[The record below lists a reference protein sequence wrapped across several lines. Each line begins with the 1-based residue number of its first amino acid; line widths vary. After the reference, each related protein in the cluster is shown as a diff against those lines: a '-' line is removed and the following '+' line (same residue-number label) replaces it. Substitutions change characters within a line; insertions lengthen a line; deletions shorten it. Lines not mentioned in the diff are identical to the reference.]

1 MRFTLNLA
9 TRRYINSRQV
19 NLLLAGAGFLLAAMA
34 SGLAFSV
41 IMNFT
46 RQAEIESELAMVDA
60 RIKAGGKGISDKEYQ
75 ALLGKIKV
83 ANGIV
88 RRKSF
93 NWLGFLDWLEV
104 VVPDGVMVTSLEPS
118 LKEGKL
124 TISGVARN
132 FHLMRKFL
140 ENLEDSKFFTDIY
153 LLSQAESKV
162 DETQK
167 GVSFSVSCR
176 ADVTKL

>member
-9 TRRYINSRQV
+9 TRTYINSRQV
-19 NLLLAGAGFLLAAMA
+19 NLILGGIGFVLVAGVALLSAAVVRNGAEERRLEA
-34 SGLAFSV
+34 
-41 IMNFT
+41 
-46 RQAEIESELAMVDA
+46 ELASIEA
-60 RIKAGGKGISDKEYQ
+60 RITSSGKGISDREYQ
-75 ALLGKIKV
+75 ALLGRIKLT
-83 ANGIV
+83 NGIIQ
-88 RRKSF
+88 RKSF
-93 NWLGFLDWLEV
+93 NWLGFLNWLEI

-124 TISGVARN
+124 TISGVARD
-132 FHLMRKFL
+132 FQLIRRFL

-153 LLSQAESKV
+153 LLSQAEAKV

-167 GVSFSVSCR
+167 GVSFSVSCK

>member
-9 TRRYINSRQV
+9 TRTYINSRQV
-19 NLLLAGAGFLLAAMA
+19 NLQLGGVGIVLLALLVWNTSVVLSNSARQKELESDLAVVEARVKA
-34 SGLAFSV
+34 SA
-41 IMNFT
+41 
-46 RQAEIESELAMVDA
+46 
-60 RIKAGGKGISDKEYQ
+60 KGVSDKEYQ
-75 ALLGKIKV
+75 ALLGRIKGV
-83 ANGIV
+83 NGIIQ
-88 RRKSF
+88 RKSF
-93 NWLGFLDWLEV
+93 NWLGFLTWLEA

-124 TISGVARN
+124 TINGVARN
-132 FHLMRKFL
+132 FQLMRKLL

-153 LLSQAESKV
+153 LLSQTEVKV

-167 GVSFSVSCR
+167 GISFSVSCK